1 METLYVPRVAA
12 GFAESV
18 RVDVPL
24 AVAGLGENC
33 AVTLDGSPST
43 LSVTELLV
51 LLAVNVTVK
60 VLLDLR
66 LTVIEEGAESEK
78 SPGVGFTVTERDV
91 VCVSAPS
98 VPLIVRR

>member
-1 METLYVPRVAA
+1 METLYVPRVAV
-12 GFAESV
+12 GFAERVS
-18 RVDVPL
+18 VDVPL
-24 AVAGLGENC
+24 AVAGFGENC

-43 LSVTELLV
+43 LSVTELLLPV
-51 LLAVNVTVK
+51 LVNVTVK

-66 LTVIEEGAESEK
+66 VTVIEEGAESEK
-78 SPGVGFTVTERDV
+78 LPAGGFTVTDRDV